1 MQDSERLLLFAFNVR
16 WSIMIKKCTGSILIS
31 SVIADDA
38 PIHNISVGVIFNYQ
52 ESCRLVK
59 DYDCHYTCEG
69 FIYVWKVKQTLAQKV
84 SSFFY
89 CKNKE
94 EQTKITF
101 ACTWSAII
109 VIGFILMQ

>member
-1 MQDSERLLLFAFNVR
+1 
-16 WSIMIKKCTGSILIS
+16 MIQKCSGSVLIS
-31 SVIADDA
+31 SVIAELLVRWENDA
-38 PIHNISVGVIFNYQ
+38 PIHNSSGGVFFNYQ

-89 CKNKE
+89 CKTKE
-94 EQTKITF
+94 EQKKITF
-101 ACTWSAII
+101 VCTWSTII
-109 VIGFILMQ
+109 VIGFTLMQ